1 MTSTRCILPWIHQ
14 YGDIEGSYGLCCFT
28 LAKKGSLFGKGKR
41 PLDAFN
47 DDAIKKARLD
57 MLSGKK
63 VDACS
68 VCYDWEDQGIDSH
81 RIRMNNKFLSYE
93 NLYNKTNPDGSVK
106 NPPIYL
112 DFRFGNLC
120 NFSCRM
126 CGSYASS
133 SWVKED
139 KHFKRIAKNSPAH
152 YDFWTNNDEFW
163 EDIDK
168 IKSYI
173 KVLYFAGGEPF
184 VQVGHYKLLQFLID
198 NKCTDI
204 ELSYNTN
211 LSYNNTFKNYD
222 IESMWSCFKKVELW
236 PSIEGYKEKAEYGRK
251 GLDWSLFVSNS
262 KRFEKYISS
271 FSIVSNIFSITS
283 NMDLIKWIKRN
294 NKNFSITNLVNPPHM
309 STTILSNKIKKQII
323 NNYKSD
329 LLLLYED
336 LSSYELNSILDSL
349 KHMRS
354 KNDSL
359 LAGTFKKSNY
369 DSDVFRG
376 ESFEKIYPELSEW
389 YSNI

>member
-1 MTSTRCILPWIHQ
+1 
-14 YGDIEGSYGLCCFT
+14 
-28 LAKKGSLFGKGKR
+28 
-41 PLDAFN
+41 
-47 DDAIKKARLD
+47 
-57 MLSGKK
+57 
-63 VDACS
+63 
-68 VCYDWEDQGIDSH
+68 
-81 RIRMNNKFLSYE
+81 
-93 NLYNKTNPDGSVK
+93 
-106 NPPIYL
+106 
-112 DFRFGNLC
+112 
-120 NFSCRM
+120 
-126 CGSYASS
+126 
-133 SWVKED
+133 
-139 KHFKRIAKNSPAH
+139 
-152 YDFWTNNDEFW
+152 
-163 EDIDK
+163 
-168 IKSYI
+168 
-173 KVLYFAGGEPF
+173 
-184 VQVGHYKLLQFLID
+184 
-198 NKCTDI
+198 
-204 ELSYNTN
+204 
-211 LSYNNTFKNYD
+211 
-222 IESMWSCFKKVELW
+222 MWSCFKKVELW